1 MTPAGIDEL
10 RDLVTAFN
18 ACREDFNTE
27 FTTEQLLQLWRMWL
41 ATEADV
47 YPDEWTAAQVTAALA
62 GVVPRWDAQE
72 HPIAQEIP
80 TGPQSCY
87 PVEIATLRELLD
99 EQHELLTGLE
109 TKRVEGKRIAS
120 VTWAIARCQ
129 ARIGALRTS
138 IEALGGA
145 L

>member
-1 MTPAGIDEL
+1 MTSTGIDEL

-99 EQHELLTGLE
+99 EQRGILPLLQQ
-109 TKRVEGKRIAS
+109 KRAEGKRLAS
-120 VTWAIARCQ
+120 VVWAIAKCEQ
-129 ARIGALRTS
+129 RIEALQTA